1 VAVPNLGITSF
12 NKVRNK
18 NKNKKKERK
27 NSSPLYMSEKTK
39 KLRVFEDCTCRAIGI
54 GAAVGNQQKHFLRKQ
69 HH

>member
-12 NKVRNK
+12 NKVR

-39 KLRVFEDCTCRAIGI
+39 KLHAFKERTCRAIGI

>member
-18 NKNKKKERK
+18 NKKKERK
-27 NSSPLYMSEKTK
+27 KSSPLYISGKTK
-39 KLRVFEDCTCRAIGI
+39 KLHVFEECTCRAIGI